1 MYDLKPHK
9 RVIKYLTRLP
19 GDKKELVKNRLRLLA
34 EAPGQYPGLVSMT
47 GQWKGY
53 SRIRIG
59 ELRVIF
65 EIDELTKTIYVD
77 YLGPRGEIYKS

>member
-1 MYDLKPHK
+1 
-9 RVIKYLTRLP
+9 
-19 GDKKELVKNRLRLLA
+19 
-34 EAPGQYPGLVSMT
+34 MT

-65 EIDELTKTIYVD
+65 EIDELTRTIYVD

>member
-1 MYDLKPHK
+1 MYDIRPHK
-9 RVIKYLTRLP
+9 RVIKYLKRLP
-19 GDKKELVKNRLRLLA
+19 EDKKALVKSKLKALS
-34 EAPGQYPGLVSMT
+34 EAPGVYPGIVSMT

-59 ELRVIF
+59 DLRVIF
-65 EIDELTKTIYVD
+65 EIDEPAKTIFVD

>member
-9 RVIKYLTRLP
+9 RVIKYLKRLP
-19 GDKKELVKNRLRLLA
+19 EDKKELVKTKLRSLA
-34 EAPGQYPGLVSMT
+34 IAPDQYSGLVSMT

-65 EIDELTKTIYVD
+65 EIDDLNKTIYID

>member
-9 RVIKYLTRLP
+9 RVIKYLKRLP
-19 GDKKELVKNRLRLLA
+19 EGKKELVKAKLKLLS
-34 EAPGQYPGLVSMT
+34 EDPESYSGIVVMT

-59 ELRVIF
+59 DLSVL
-65 EIDELTKTIYVD
+65 D
-77 YLGPRGEIYKS
+77 